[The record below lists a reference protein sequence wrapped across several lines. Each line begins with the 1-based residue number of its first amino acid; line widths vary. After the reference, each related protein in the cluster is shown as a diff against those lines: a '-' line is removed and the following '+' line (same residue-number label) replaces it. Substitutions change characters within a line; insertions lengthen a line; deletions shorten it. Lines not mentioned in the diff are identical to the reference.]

1 MKEKEIIMRLAG
13 IHKLKVE
20 DIGLLNA
27 TLSEDEAAVGGNRK
41 NEDSPV
47 AKGYHSTG
55 KSQAQIADE
64 LGVDQSTVSR
74 YKSKDKSIKRRPSF
88 DTLKRLASVV
98 GSPSKMFPELGK

>member
-1 MKEKEIIMRLAG
+1 MRLAG

-27 TLSEDEAAVGGNRK
+27 TLSEDETVGTGGNRK
-41 NEDSPV
+41 NEDTPV

-55 KSQAQIADE
+55 KTQAEIASE